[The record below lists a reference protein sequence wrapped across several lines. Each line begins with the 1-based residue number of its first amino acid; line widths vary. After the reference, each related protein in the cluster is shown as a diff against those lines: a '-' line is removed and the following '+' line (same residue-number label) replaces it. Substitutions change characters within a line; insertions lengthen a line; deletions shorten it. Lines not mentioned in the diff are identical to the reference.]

1 MDDFERAIMLIYN
14 SAGGSADSNLL
25 LQAIEFCERLKAGP
39 PPNLLRL
46 CLDRL
51 HRSPLVPVQFWCLQS
66 LHDVIRLS
74 YSALDDLPLL
84 RASLLSLF
92 SDRLFPSS
100 SPPFLKNKLAQAL
113 AALIRLEYPSPW
125 PSPFLHLLSLL
136 PSPAAV
142 DMFSRLLTALDDDL
156 ISQDYHLSFDDVAA
170 ATRVKDA
177 MRLQC
182 VPQIAHAW
190 FDIVSLYRSS
200 DPALAAATLD
210 AMRRYIVWID
220 INLVANDA
228 FLTLLFDLILSH
240 NTPEPLRASSAG
252 CVLAVVSK
260 RMESHSKLNLLR
272 SLQLNRVLA
281 ESELVQKLP
290 ALVIG
295 YASEALDCYKRLGS
309 QNEGSSSAME
319 LLEEALP
326 TVFYVMQTCEELDA
340 GNVVEFLSDYIST
353 MKMPSQKQMVYVGQM
368 LEVIRGQICYDPTFR
383 DNLDVRD
390 KIGKEQEEQMA
401 EHRKDLFVLFRSV
414 CRVAPD
420 VTQLFV
426 RNLIAGALSSSD
438 MTVEEVE
445 AALTLFY
452 RLGETVSEDGMKTG
466 SGLLREMVPLLLS
479 AKFSCHSHRS
489 VALVYLETIT
499 RYLKFVQE
507 NGQYIPNVL
516 AAFLDERGVHH
527 PNLNVSRRASYLF
540 MRAVKLLKPKLVPF
554 VDTILQSLQDALVQY
569 TSSDWTSKDLKYSG
583 FEDGSHAFEA
593 IGLLIGVEE
602 ISPEKQSEYL
612 AALLQPLYG
621 QVEMLLIDAKAQG
634 LEESSP
640 KVMSSQ
646 QIIVA
651 LNALSKGFSERTVT
665 ASRPSIGL
673 MFKQASDCACNTYG
687 CNVAPFYFWMVQH
700 PELFSQKERVDVSK
714 ILFLDSQTLDILLQ
728 ILVTFPNIKPLRNKV
743 TSYLHRM
750 VEILGT
756 MVLPYLPMALNQL
769 LVDSES
775 DGEIEG
781 DDISRIQVGWLKWRN
796 ASGLL
801 CDRKVPLK
809 LKGKFYKMV
818 VRPAMLYGAK
828 CWPLKEK
835 HNTKLCV
842 AEMRMLKWMS
852 GFTLR
857 DRIRNEHIREKVGVA
872 PVEDKIR
879 ESRLRWFGHIK
890 RRPSDDPVRK
900 VEVLYLTYVKK
911 VMDVLTRHL
920 QEDVPWCMLFA
931 DDILLVDK
939 TREGVEA
946 KLELWRSTLE
956 SKGFRLSRS
965 KTEYMECNFSNNRP
979 SEGIVTLADQVINKS
994 TRFRYLGSIV
1004 QSDGDIDGDIIS
1016 RIQVG
1021 WLKWR
1026 NASGLL
1032 CDRKVPLKLKGK
1044 FYKMV
1049 PKDMV
1054 DFLVLINQVICKFGT
1069 SLESMLEE
1077 IFPTIAS
1084 RVFLIPASE
1093 SLPSGHGIN
1102 TEEIRELQELQR
1114 ISYAFIHVMVTHDLS
1129 SVLLAPN
1136 SRGYLDAIMQLL
1148 LLTSCNHKDLLVR
1161 KICVQIFV
1169 KLIKDWCSNGAG
1181 EEKVPG
1187 FRGFIINKFAPSCC
1201 LYSVLDKSFEFRDAN
1216 TLILFGEIIL
1226 AQKVMYEKFGDDFIA
1241 YFISNGLL
1249 AAQCPQDS
1257 AEQYYQH
1264 LQGNDNKAFK
1274 SFYQSLIENLRQQQ
1288 NGSLVFR

>member
-14 SAGGSADSNLL
+14 SAGGSAESNLL

-39 PPNLLRL
+39 PPTVLRL

-156 ISQDYHLSFDDVAA
+156 ISQDYHLSSDDVAA

-220 INLVANDA
+220 ISLVANDA
-228 FLTLLFDLILSH
+228 FLPLLFDLILSH

-260 RMESHSKLNLLR
+260 RMEPHSKLNLLR

-340 GNVVEFLSDYIST
+340 GNVVELLSDYIST
-353 MKMPSQKQMVYVGQM
+353 MKMPSQKQIVYVGQM

-401 EHRKDLFVLFRSV
+401 EHRKDLFLLFRSV

-420 VTQLFV
+420 VTQLFI
-426 RNLIAGALSSSD
+426 RNLIASALFSSD

-612 AALLQPLYG
+612 AALLKPLYG
-621 QVEMLLIDAKAQG
+621 QVEMLLIDAKAEG

-673 MFKQASDCACNTYG
+673 MFK
-687 CNVAPFYFWMVQH
+687 
-700 PELFSQKERVDVSK
+700 
-714 ILFLDSQTLDILLQ
+714 QTLDILLQ

-769 LVDSES
+769 LVDSE
-775 DGEIEG
+775 
-781 DDISRIQVGWLKWRN
+781 
-796 ASGLL
+796 
-801 CDRKVPLK
+801 
-809 LKGKFYKMV
+809 
-818 VRPAMLYGAK
+818 
-828 CWPLKEK
+828 
-835 HNTKLCV
+835 
-842 AEMRMLKWMS
+842 
-852 GFTLR
+852 
-857 DRIRNEHIREKVGVA
+857 
-872 PVEDKIR
+872 
-879 ESRLRWFGHIK
+879 
-890 RRPSDDPVRK
+890 
-900 VEVLYLTYVKK
+900 
-911 VMDVLTRHL
+911 
-920 QEDVPWCMLFA
+920 
-931 DDILLVDK
+931 
-939 TREGVEA
+939 
-946 KLELWRSTLE
+946 
-956 SKGFRLSRS
+956 
-965 KTEYMECNFSNNRP
+965 
-979 SEGIVTLADQVINKS
+979 
-994 TRFRYLGSIV
+994 
-1004 QSDGDIDGDIIS
+1004 
-1016 RIQVG
+1016 
-1021 WLKWR
+1021 
-1026 NASGLL
+1026 
-1032 CDRKVPLKLKGK
+1032 
-1044 FYKMV
+1044 

-1093 SLPSGHGIN
+1093 PLPSGHGIN

-1148 LLTSCNHKDLLVR
+1148 LLTSCSHKDLLVR
-1161 KICVQIFV
+1161 KMCVQIFV
-1169 KLIKDWCSNGAG
+1169 KLIKDWCSNDAG

-1201 LYSVLDKSFEFRDAN
+1201 LYSVLDKSFDFRDAN